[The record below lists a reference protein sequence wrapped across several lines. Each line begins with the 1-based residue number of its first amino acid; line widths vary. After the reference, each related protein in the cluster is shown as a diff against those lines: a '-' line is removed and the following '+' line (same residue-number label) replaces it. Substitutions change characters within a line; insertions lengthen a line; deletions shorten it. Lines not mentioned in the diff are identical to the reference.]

1 MLAVVSSH
9 LELPLIYDH
18 AIKLCCFSLQET
30 QSKITTLMKK
40 ATPNV
45 NSDTATPDVNSD
57 TASPGPNDNT
67 EATDQPTSPD
77 TQHGK

>member
-1 MLAVVSSH
+1 M
-9 LELPLIYDH
+9 
-18 AIKLCCFSLQET
+18 QET

-40 ATPNV
+40 ATPDV

-57 TASPGPNDNT
+57 TASPDPNDNT
-67 EATDQPTSPD
+67 EATDQPTSD

>member
-1 MLAVVSSH
+1 MAVVSSH
-9 LELPLIYDH
+9 PKLPLIYDN
-18 AIKLCCFSLQET
+18 AIKIYCFSLQET

-40 ATPNV
+40 ATP
-45 NSDTATPDVNSD
+45 DVNSD
-57 TASPGPNDNT
+57 TASPDPIDNT